1 MSRIYKV
8 AGYVKLAKLWE
19 RSRDEAITLNKAYYQ
34 EKKLDIP
41 EMELVDVYIDITG
54 QKKICKRPEMLRL
67 VNDVQLG
74 KIDCIAVQTKGYIA
88 ANTLEFCFLLQ
99 MLWELNPLVELVTE
113 DLEYRI
119 NTINN
124 VDGQREALKKMA
136 NHFVA
141 LDPPVYHEWKRNVFE
156 GIRKYVCED
165 GADQ

>member
-19 RSRDEAITLNKAYYQ
+19 RSRNDAITLNRAYYQ

-54 QKKICKRPEMLRL
+54 QKQICKRPEMLRL
-67 VNDVQLG
+67 INDVQLG
-74 KIDCIAVQTKGYIA
+74 RIDCIAVQTKGYIA

-99 MLWELNPLVELVTE
+99 MLWEMNPQVEIVTE

-124 VDGQREALKKMA
+124 VEEQREALKKMA
-136 NHFVA
+136 YHFVA
-141 LDPPVYHEWKRNVFE
+141 LDPSNYHEWKRKVYD
-156 GIRKYVCED
+156 GIHKYVYED